1 MLVNRE
7 RGERIFGRFYA
18 QNLARLVR
26 EVAGMVVKAA
36 RRSRGRLVPV
46 LMTPRAAGLDGV
58 QRAKYVILY
67 IIYWL
72 FPDCVV
78 LVNHT
83 RVFLSRACLR
93 AYGVE

>member
-18 QNLARLVR
+18 QNLTRLVR

-36 RRSRGRLVPV
+36 RGSRGQLVPV

-58 QRAKYVILY
+58 QRAKYIILY
-67 IIYWL
+67 VIYWL

-83 RVFLSRACLR
+83 RVFLSRDCLR